1 MWKESTQACEPVRGP
16 VWDGTCIGQEAE
28 QGSKAWTTVVLSPRG
43 LWAGA
48 VQVEE
53 ARKRGKEGLGTQA

>member
-1 MWKESTQACEPVRGP
+1 MYVSQLEGQC
-16 VWDGTCIGQEAE
+16 GTCIGQEAE
-28 QGSKAWTTVVLSPRG
+28 QGSKAWATVVLPPRG

-53 ARKRGKEGLGTQA
+53 ARKWGNEGLGTQA

>member
-1 MWKESTQACEPVRGP
+1 MCASQLEGQC
-16 VWDGTCIGQEAE
+16 GTCIGQEAE

-53 ARKRGKEGLGTQA
+53 ARKWGKEGLGTQA